1 MSVSTAT
8 GAGCTCS
15 PLQTM
20 VERVGPAAFGRQ
32 MRAAVYRGA
41 GRVVVEQVPV
51 PEISDGEVLIRVAA
65 CGICGTDL
73 KKIQHGF
80 VTAPQI
86 FGHEVAGTVVAVGR
100 GVHRW
105 KLGDRVV
112 SFHHVPCG
120 GCFYCQRR
128 LFSQCPA
135 YKKVGL
141 TAGFD
146 PNGGGFAEYARAMPW
161 IAERGMVEIPA
172 GVSFEEATFV
182 EPVNTC
188 LKAVEKA
195 RVAAGETVLVMGQG
209 PIGLLLMML
218 SRLAGATVLTSDLM
232 PERRA
237 VSERL
242 GAGASFDPQAGRLA
256 EEVMART
263 EGRGADVVL
272 VAVPLPAALS
282 EALALARPGGRVLL
296 FAQNDPHMKIEF
308 PAAAVGVEEKEILGS
323 YSAAVDRQEES
334 ARLVFSR
341 ELPVATLIT
350 HRFPLEE
357 FDRAF
362 SLAARPTRDSL
373 KVLIMPVMEEA

>member
-1 MSVSTAT
+1 MSVSPA
-8 GAGCTCS
+8 
-15 PLQTM
+15 M
-20 VERVGPAAFGRQ
+20 VERAGPAAVGRR

-41 GRVVVEQVPV
+41 GRVVIEQVPV
-51 PEISDGEVLIRVAA
+51 PEIGEGEVLIRVAA

-73 KKIQHGF
+73 KKIQRGF
-80 VTAPQI
+80 VAAPQI
-86 FGHEVAGTVVAVGR
+86 FGHEVAGTVVAVGPGTR
-100 GVHRW
+100 RW
-105 KLGDRVV
+105 KPGDRVV

-120 GCFYCQRR
+120 RCFYCEKR

-146 PNGGGFAEYARAMPW
+146 PNGGGFAEYVRAMPW
-161 IAERGMVEIPA
+161 IAERGILEIPA

-188 LKAVEKA
+188 LKAIEKA

-232 PERRA
+232 PGRRA
-237 VSERL
+237 ISERL
-242 GAGASFDPQAGRLA
+242 GAAAACDSQGGRLA

-263 EGRGADVVL
+263 NRRGADVVL
-272 VAVPLPAALS
+272 VAVPLPAVLP

-296 FAQNDPHMKIEF
+296 FAQNDPQMKIEF

-323 YSAAVDRQEES
+323 YSAAVDRQDES

-341 ELPVATLIT
+341 ELPVARLIT

-362 SLAARPTRDSL
+362 TLAARPTRDSL
-373 KVLIMPVMEEA
+373 KVLIMPVMEES